1 MLRYEGIAAYFDAD
15 NLQVWTIS
23 IHVFTSTLLMYLM
36 TDHFNGEAF
45 GRHYELMLYPLGT
58 ERRDDG

>member
-1 MLRYEGIAAYFDAD
+1 MLSYQGIAAYFDAD

-23 IHVFTSTLLMYLM
+23 SCLFVSSRLIYLM
-36 TDHFNGEAF
+36 TDYFDGEALR
-45 GRHYELMLYPLGT
+45 RHRELMLYPLGT